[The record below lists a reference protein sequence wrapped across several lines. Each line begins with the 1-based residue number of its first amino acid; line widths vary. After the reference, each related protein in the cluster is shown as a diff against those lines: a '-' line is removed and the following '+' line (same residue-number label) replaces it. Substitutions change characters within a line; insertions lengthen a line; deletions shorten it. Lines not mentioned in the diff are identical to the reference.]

1 MHISNAMIS
10 KTILVMHCDVFIEFY
25 LLV

>member
-1 MHISNAMIS
+1 MHISNLMIS
-10 KTILVMHCDVFIEFY
+10 KTILVMYCDVFIEFY